1 MDAVAENAEG
11 GNMSILVEF
20 AVLFLLFH
28 NGYMLEKILEE
39 IRK

>member
-1 MDAVAENAEG
+1 
-11 GNMSILVEF
+11 MSILFEF

-28 NGYMLEKILEE
+28 NGYCLEKILEE